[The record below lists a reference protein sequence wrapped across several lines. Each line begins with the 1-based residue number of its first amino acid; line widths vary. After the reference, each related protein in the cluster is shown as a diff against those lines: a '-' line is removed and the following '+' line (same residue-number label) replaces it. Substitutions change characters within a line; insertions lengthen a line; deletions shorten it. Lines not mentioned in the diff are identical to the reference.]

1 MLLGKL
7 KLLYEWIDKLNT
19 NVKTII
25 IVSLAFVLLQIHV
38 SNHTKAILEDYT
50 KVEAYDKAAAEEYTK
65 MITPII
71 NDYVYAILKGDKD
84 ASNVLLLNYHNTLNS
99 THGLSYR
106 YLTALTERR
115 RGYDTKARIKLWTDL
130 EYMNYGEEIELIND
144 NQFLRMD
151 SIQSYFRTFPNLCTL
166 LEECD
171 AKSAALYPLMG
182 LKDPKGMIV
191 ILYKNKKQYHLGY
204 YNSVIAPYAQR
215 ISILLDYNS
224 VKEKFKEY
232 YGSGQKEW
240 SGVLQQLN
248 PHLLE

>member
-1 MLLGKL
+1 M
-7 KLLYEWIDKLNT
+7 N
-19 NVKTII
+19 
-25 IVSLAFVLLQIHV
+25 
-38 SNHTKAILEDYT
+38 
-50 KVEAYDKAAAEEYTK
+50 
-65 MITPII
+65 
-71 NDYVYAILKGDKD
+71 AILKGDKD

-106 YLTALTERR
+106 YLTAITERR
-115 RGYDTKARIKLWTDL
+115 RGYDTKARIKLWTNL

-166 LEECD
+166 LEECN